1 MPAAMGVKS
10 TTSAKRM
17 LASSNC
23 SAMVRGPDLQ
33 RLRDLARQ
41 DVEQQHLGA
50 LLEEVALAHEVV
62 EQPEHHQHDG
72 AEIEHEE
79 PRDQVVGQAR
89 RREIRLDER
98 ADHQQHDEAHDPQ
111 HGLAQVLDQQR
122 AQRTEGRPQDHRA
135 RLAVAASAS
144 ITRNGRSRMSRSWVK
159 R

>member
-1 MPAAMGVKS
+1 MVLIFSRSYCSTSASKHSKTSFRSSTRPSGVMPAAIGVKS

-23 SAMVRGPDLQ
+23 SAMVRGPIFN
-33 RLRDLARQ
+33 
-41 DVEQQHLGA
+41 
-50 LLEEVALAHEVV
+50 
-62 EQPEHHQHDG
+62 G

-98 ADHQQHDEAHDPQ
+98 ADHQQDNEAHDPQ

-122 AQRTEGRPQDHRA
+122 
-135 RLAVAASAS
+135 
-144 ITRNGRSRMSRSWVK
+144 
-159 R
+159 